1 MPTSRVSCASGTN
14 RAAALARV
22 ARSCAARFSIADCF
36 YGPVAFRFQTYGVR
50 VDGVSRAYLE
60 TLLAHPFMQEW
71 QRAALAETTI
81 IDADEP
87 RLLYR
92 DKIAAA
98 DGRSQSS

>member
-1 MPTSRVSCASGTN
+1 
-14 RAAALARV
+14 
-22 ARSCAARFSIADCF
+22 
-36 YGPVAFRFQTYGVR
+36 
-50 VDGVSRAYLE
+50 
-60 TLLAHPFMQEW
+60 MQEW